1 MLYLTKEEALTLIP
15 LFYNRKVKYSED
27 RFFLYKKNSY
37 LTLMFIKFGL
47 NETAFT
53 LEEIILYIIMLARR
67 KKISSIYLRSDYD
80 VLLSKNNESF
90 YIYSGHSVNYL
101 QSANFTNFTLIEDLS
116 YIALQNVL
124 KISLSRDLTDL
135 MQELLPNS
143 THLKID
149 RILSLNISIVV

>member
-27 RFFLYKKNSY
+27 RLFLYQKNIF

-47 NETAFT
+47 NETNFT
-53 LEEIILYIIMLARR
+53 LEEIILYIIMLLRR
-67 KKISSIYLRSDYD
+67 KNISSIYLRIDYD
-80 VLLSKNNESF
+80 VLLSENNESF

-101 QSANFTNFTLIEDLS
+101 QSFNFTNFTLIEDLS

-124 KISLSRDLTDL
+124 KNSLSRDLKDL
-135 MQELLPNS
+135 MEELLPDS